1 MEIKYIVGIDFG
13 HGETTAS
20 CIEIESTDPFTYGTP
35 QSLLLKNGGNGKKIK
50 SFFCKYY
57 DNNQIDV
64 TQDNNH
70 PQWQYILDP
79 GDTRMSNLIRH
90 HIEGRKK
97 VEFHQSFKVAIG
109 TDETQEALFGEFV
122 SEVYR
127 QIIKLNGPDT
137 KIGLEVD
144 DDNKPINY
152 LVYAACPSGWTD
164 LQRDRFS
171 DFLRKNG
178 VPCIKVFK
186 ESDAAWISFMPPK
199 IDSLNNPKTL
209 VIDYGSST
217 IDLTWSEDS
226 RNDICNENE
235 LGASRVE
242 SDIFDYLI
250 EHDERAKDEHQKVKD
265 YLGRNQ
271 NNPTVNERN
280 EDEAAIMSD
289 EILKLGLRIQKEKFY
304 TAIEENPD
312 EMCDLDF
319 QGVTLSSIF
328 PRKEG
333 MTSFGDEL
341 SFDCVE
347 KILSGYIDEVKEY
360 LRQYRKEHMEKSGK
374 YDKPKEI
381 ILTGGA
387 SRMYFVAP
395 MVREIFDVSPVI
407 DRSKASERISDG
419 VALAGIKNY
428 QITINKDIIEVLN
441 DIRDELSD
449 INKIEI
455 SIQESIEKNLHNT
468 SLAILNEVFES
479 WQNGEIKESSD
490 NNLNEYL
497 LAIAESLADS
507 SDSTTANHWKCIK
520 NAIIDHPSYGCNH
533 ITLHSLFYAIIEKT
547 KLLRCDIDFRKRIS
561 SEVINYYRMKISE
574 EVSPSILRYVKIYA
588 PETNEDFIIDLI
600 KLDIDSIEYSIDIDP
615 NSLSEFLASMVE
627 TTFTLIDEK
636 DFWACS
642 DWTLC
647 NWRDENY
654 RNGYFTDIRN
664 DFEQFSLTLRA
675 SIPQIREYAVH
686 ISESIVSKIE
696 QIQDYCEK
704 LKK

>member
-1 MEIKYIVGIDFG
+1 MKYIVGIDFG

-57 DNNQIDV
+57 DNNKIDV

-137 KIGLEVD
+137 SIGLEAD

-226 RNDICNENE
+226 INDICNENE

-250 EHDERAKDEHQKVKD
+250 EHDERAKDEYQKVKD
-265 YLGRNQ
+265 YLGNNQ
-271 NNPTVNERN
+271 NNPTENERN
-280 EDEAAIMSD
+280 EDEAAIMSN
-289 EILKLGLRIQKEKFY
+289 EILKLGLRIRKEQFY
-304 TAIEENPD
+304 TEIEENPD

-328 PRKEG
+328 SRKAG

-347 KILSGYIDEVKEY
+347 SILSGYIGEVKEY

-479 WQNGEIKESSD
+479 WQRGEIKQSAE
-490 NNLNEYL
+490 NNLNEEL
-497 LAIAESLADS
+497 LSIATLLIDGTDSKESK
-507 SDSTTANHWKCIK
+507 HWKCVKKGIEVSP
-520 NAIIDHPSYGCNH
+520 NWGNNDV
-533 ITLHSLFYAIIEKT
+533 TLNSLFYAVINKT
-547 KLLRCDIDFRKRIS
+547 KQLHYDISLRERIS
-561 SEVINYYRMKISE
+561 KDVIYFYDKIIAE
-574 EVSPSILRYVKIYA
+574 KVTPTIQRYIRIYA
-588 PETNEDFIIDLI
+588 PETNEEFIKGIVKFDIKYIDF
-600 KLDIDSIEYSIDIDP
+600 SIDID
-615 NSLSEFLASMVE
+615 NDSLRDFLASMVE
-627 TTFTLIDEK
+627 TTYTLIDYK
-636 DFWACS
+636 DAFKANCN
-642 DWTLC
+642 TLGNC
-647 NWRDENY
+647 RNLKY

-675 SIPQIREYAVH
+675 SIPQIHEYAVQ
-686 ISESIVSKIE
+686 ISKSIVSKIQ

>member
-90 HIEGRKK
+90 YIEGRKK

-137 KIGLEVD
+137 SIGLEVD

-164 LQRDRFS
+164 SQRDRFS

-178 VPCIKVFK
+178 VPCVKVFK

-199 IDSLNNPKTL
+199 IDSLNNPRTL

-250 EHDERAKDEHQKVKD
+250 EHDERAKDEYQKVKD
-265 YLGRNQ
+265 YLSQ
-271 NNPTVNERN
+271 NNPAENERN
-280 EDEAAIMSD
+280 EDEAAIMSN
-289 EILKLGLRIQKEKFY
+289 EILKLGLRIQKEQFY
-304 TAIEENPD
+304 TEIEENPD
-312 EMCDLDF
+312 DMCDLDF

-328 PRKEG
+328 SRKGG

-347 KILSGYIDEVKEY
+347 EILSSYIGEVKEY

-479 WQNGEIKESSD
+479 WQRGEIKQSAE
-490 NNLNEYL
+490 NNLNEEL
-497 LAIAESLADS
+497 LSIATLLIDGTDSKESK
-507 SDSTTANHWKCIK
+507 HWKCVKKGIELSP
-520 NAIIDHPSYGCNH
+520 NWGNNDV
-533 ITLHSLFYAIIEKT
+533 TLNSLFYAVINKT
-547 KLLRCDIDFRKRIS
+547 KQLHYDISLRERIS
-561 SEVINYYRMKISE
+561 KDVIYFYDKIIAE
-574 EVSPSILRYVKIYA
+574 KVTPTILRYIRIYA
-588 PETNEDFIIDLI
+588 PETNEEFIKGIVKFDIQYIDF
-600 KLDIDSIEYSIDIDP
+600 SIDID
-615 NSLSEFLASMVE
+615 NDSLRDFLAAMVE
-627 TTFTLIDEK
+627 TTYTLIDYK
-636 DFWACS
+636 DTFKANIN
-642 DWTLC
+642 TLGNC
-647 NWRDENY
+647 RNLKY

-675 SIPQIREYAVH
+675 SIPQIHEYAVQ
-686 ISESIVSKIE
+686 ISKSIVCKIQ

>member
-1 MEIKYIVGIDFG
+1 MVKYIVGIDFG

-20 CIEIESTDPFTYGTP
+20 CIEIESTNPFTYGTP

-137 KIGLEVD
+137 SIGLEVD

-226 RNDICNENE
+226 INDICNENE

-250 EHDERAKDEHQKVKD
+250 EHDERAKDEYQKVKD
-265 YLGRNQ
+265 YLGNNQ
-271 NNPTVNERN
+271 NNPTENERN
-280 EDEAAIMSD
+280 EDEVAIMSN
-289 EILKLGLRIQKEKFY
+289 EILKLGLRIRKEQFY
-304 TAIEENPD
+304 TEIEENPD
-312 EMCDLDF
+312 DMCDLDF

-328 PRKEG
+328 PRNGG

-347 KILSGYIDEVKEY
+347 EILSGYIGEVKEY

-479 WQNGEIKESSD
+479 WQRGEIKQSAE
-490 NNLNEYL
+490 NNLNEEL
-497 LAIAESLADS
+497 LSIATLLIDGTDSKESK
-507 SDSTTANHWKCIK
+507 HWKCVKKGIEVSP
-520 NAIIDHPSYGCNH
+520 NWGNNDV
-533 ITLHSLFYAIIEKT
+533 TLNSLFYAVINKT
-547 KLLRCDIDFRKRIS
+547 KQLHYDISLRERIS
-561 SEVINYYRMKISE
+561 KDVIYFYDKIIAE
-574 EVSPSILRYVKIYA
+574 NVTPTIQRYIRIYA
-588 PETNEDFIIDLI
+588 PETNEEFIKGIVKFDIKYIDF
-600 KLDIDSIEYSIDIDP
+600 SIDID
-615 NSLSEFLASMVE
+615 NDSLRDFLASMVE
-627 TTFTLIDEK
+627 TTYTLIDNK
-636 DFWACS
+636 DAFKANIN
-642 DWTLC
+642 TLGNC
-647 NWRDENY
+647 RNLKY

>member
-1 MEIKYIVGIDFG
+1 MVKYIVGIDFG

-20 CIEIESTDPFTYGTP
+20 CIEIESTNPFTYGTP

-137 KIGLEVD
+137 SIGLEAD

-250 EHDERAKDEHQKVKD
+250 EHDERAKDEYQKVKD
-265 YLGRNQ
+265 YLGKNQ
-271 NNPTVNERN
+271 NNPTENERN
-280 EDEAAIMSD
+280 EDEAAIMSN
-289 EILKLGLRIQKEKFY
+289 EILKLGLRIRKEQFY
-304 TAIEENPD
+304 TEIEENPD

-328 PRKEG
+328 QRKGG

-347 KILSGYIDEVKEY
+347 EILSGYIGEVKEY

-395 MVREIFDVSPVI
+395 MVRDIFDVSPVI

-419 VALAGIKNY
+419 VAMAGIKNY
-428 QITINKDIIEVLN
+428 LLSLNYDIIEELH
-441 DIRDELSD
+441 DIRESLSD
-449 INKIEI
+449 INSIQN
-455 SIQESIEKNLHNT
+455 SIQESISSNLHK
-468 SLAILNEVFES
+468 SCLQILTEVFDS
-479 WQNGEIKESSD
+479 WQAGEIIMKAE
-490 NNLNEYL
+490 NNLNEEL
-497 LAIAESLADS
+497 LLIADLFLNDPNVYTRS
-507 SDSTTANHWKCIK
+507 HWNYVKENITK
-520 NAIIDHPSYGCNH
+520 NYIYG
-533 ITLHSLFYAIIEKT
+533 IGTPTLHSLFFAIVERIKRLNDDMNLRRASSQEIIY
-547 KLLRCDIDFRKRIS
+547 LLNNIIS
-561 SEVINYYRMKISE
+561 KKIN
-574 EVSPSILRYVKIYA
+574 PILLQYTHIYA
-588 PETNEDFIIDLI
+588 PDTQDDFINSLI
-600 KLDIDSIEYSIDIDP
+600 KLDIEYIDFEIDIDKY
-615 NSLSEFLASMVE
+615 SMQEFLTSMVN
-627 TTFTLIDEK
+627 TTYTLIDKK
-636 DFWACS
+636 DLCVSSAF
-642 DWTLC
+642 TLGKT
-647 NWRDENY
+647 RKERY

-675 SIPQIREYAVH
+675 SIPQIHEYAVQ
-686 ISESIVSKIE
+686 ISKSIVSKIQ